1 MSRGQL
7 FGVALGLGAM
17 GIMSLASCSDRPTEP
32 TRRSVAESPSL
43 KRDHE
48 KKDKKDKGRA
58 ALLTDVPVAGTI
70 LGGGTFA
77 GTFTAKH
84 LSFDPVTHQL
94 TMQGVLNGTATT
106 PAGVVDVVEQA
117 FSAPMSLSRTAG
129 GSATQVGSAQL
140 GSTPVRP
147 VAQTVCDILFLDL
160 GPLHLDLLGLTID
173 LAEVILDVNAVTGGG
188 NLLGNLL
195 CALLGLLDP
204 VAVIAAISQI
214 IDMVNNLLSGA
225 TTAIG
230 GASLIL
236 PAPTRGAMATIIST

>member
-1 MSRGQL
+1 LS
-7 FGVALGLGAM
+7 VALGLGAM
-17 GIMSLASCSDRPTEP
+17 GALSLASCSDRPTEP
-32 TRRSVAESPSL
+32 TVRRNVAESPSL

-48 KKDKKDKGRA
+48 KKDKNRA
-58 ALLTDVPVAGTI
+58 ALLTDVPVAGSI
-70 LGGGTFA
+70 VGGGTFT
-77 GTFTAKH
+77 GMFTATH

-106 PAGVVDVVEQA
+106 AAGVVEVVDQA

-204 VAVIAAISQI
+204 VAVIAAISQL
-214 IDMVNNLLSGA
+214 IDLINNILAGA
-225 TTAIG
+225 SAAVG
-230 GASLIL
+230 GASLML
-236 PAPTRGAMATIIST
+236 PAPSHGAMATIIST

>member
-1 MSRGQL
+1 VS
-7 FGVALGLGAM
+7 VALGLGAV
-17 GIMSLASCSDRPTEP
+17 GVLSLASCSDRPTEP
-32 TRRSVAESPSL
+32 TRRSVAESPAL
-43 KRDHE
+43 KRDKE
-48 KKDKKDKGRA
+48 KKDKNRA

-70 LGGGTFA
+70 LGGGTFT
-77 GTFTAKH
+77 GTFTATH
-84 LSFDPVTHQL
+84 LSVDPVTHQL

-106 PAGVVDVVEQA
+106 AAGVVQVVDQA

-129 GSATQVGSAQL
+129 GSATQIGSAQL
-140 GSTPVRP
+140 GSTPIRP

-173 LAEVILDVNAVTGGG
+173 LAEVILDLNAVTGGG

-214 IDMVNNLLSGA
+214 IDMINNLLAGA
-225 TTAIG
+225 SVPAVG
-230 GASLIL
+230 GASLLL
-236 PAPTRGAMATIIST
+236 PAPTHGAMMTTMST

>member
-1 MSRGQL
+1 MSRRQL
-7 FGVALGLGAM
+7 MSVALGLGAM
-17 GIMSLASCSDRPTEP
+17 GALSLASCSDRPTEP
-32 TRRSVAESPSL
+32 TVRRSVAESPSL
-43 KRDHE
+43 KRDKE
-48 KKDKKDKGRA
+48 KKDKNRA
-58 ALLTDVPVAGTI
+58 ALLTDVPVAGSI
-70 LGGGTFA
+70 VGGGTFT
-77 GTFTAKH
+77 GTFTATH

-106 PAGVVDVVEQA
+106 ATGVVEVVDQA

-129 GSATQVGSAQL
+129 GSATQIGSAQL

-173 LAEVILDVNAVTGGG
+173 LAEVILDINAVTGGG

-204 VAVIAAISQI
+204 VAVIAAISQL
-214 IDMVNNLLSGA
+214 IDMINAILSGA
-225 TTAIG
+225 ASGIG
-230 GASLIL
+230 GASLMI
-236 PAPTRGAMATIIST
+236 PAPSHGAMATILST